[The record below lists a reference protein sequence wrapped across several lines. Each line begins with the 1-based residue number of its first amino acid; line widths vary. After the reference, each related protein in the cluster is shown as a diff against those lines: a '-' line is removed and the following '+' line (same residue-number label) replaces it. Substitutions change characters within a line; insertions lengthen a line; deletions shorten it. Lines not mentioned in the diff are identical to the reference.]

1 MTRADAAAPDADAAA
16 AASLAPAGYRELV
29 VGNPD
34 FRRLWIAQVV
44 SLLGDWFNTIALYTL
59 VSRLTGSPLAL
70 GGVFLLKMLP
80 LAIASPLAGVLV
92 DRFDRRRVM
101 IVSDLL
107 RAAIVLGFLAID
119 RAAQVPLLYLLI
131 VAQVVA
137 GSVFEPA
144 RSASLPNITRPR
156 ELVTANALASA
167 TWSAMLALGAAA
179 GGVAAEL
186 LGLRAVF
193 LIDSATYLVSA
204 FFVWRTVIPQHTEAP
219 EPGAA
224 GSRAAVARA
233 IAARAAAKLVDGWRY
248 LRRHPPAGRMA
259 LAKASWSLGGGGLVY
274 LLALLGGEVSPAAQA
289 TGIGVLFA
297 VRGLGTG
304 IGPLVARRFFLDA
317 ARWPAVMGW
326 AVVVSGAAYALVAAM
341 PWSWWVIMPV
351 AVAHAGSGANWVLST
366 VELQR
371 RTEDRFRGRAF
382 ATEWLLITAA
392 DSVSI
397 LAAALLLEAGWLSL
411 AGGFALCAGL
421 QIACGVAWLAIVVPA
436 ERRSL

>member
-1 MTRADAAAPDADAAA
+1 MSADAARPAAA
-16 AASLAPAGYRELV
+16 PLAPAGYRELV
-29 VGNPD
+29 VGNPH

-80 LAIASPLAGVLV
+80 LAVASPLAGVLV

-119 RAAQVPLLYLLI
+119 RAAEVPLLYLLI

-144 RSASLPNITRPR
+144 RAASLPNVTRPR

-179 GGVAAEL
+179 GGVAAEQ
-186 LGLRAVF
+186 LGLRTVF
-193 LIDSATYLVSA
+193 VVDSATYLVSA
-204 FFVWRTVIPQHTEAP
+204 FFVWRTVIPQQTEAP

-224 GSRAAVARA
+224 GSRLAVARA
-233 IAARAAAKLVDGWRY
+233 IARRAAAKVADGWRY

-289 TGIGVLFA
+289 TGIGALFA

-304 IGPLVARRFFLDA
+304 LGPILARRFFLDS
-317 ARWPAVMGW
+317 ARWPSVMGW
-326 AVVVSGAAYALVAAM
+326 AVVLSGLAYATVAAM
-341 PWSWWVIMPV
+341 PWSWWVIAPV
-351 AVAHAGSGANWVLST
+351 VVAHAGSGANWVLST

-382 ATEWLLITAA
+382 ATEWLLVTAA

-397 LAAALLLEAGWLSL
+397 LAASLLLEAGWLSL
-411 AGGFALCAGL
+411 AGGFALCAAL
-421 QIACGVAWLAIVVPA
+421 QIACGALWLATVVPA
-436 ERRSL
+436 ERRSSPSG